1 MVLFSSRRG
10 ADTLAGGEVLQGPQ
24 GCFDDTVISE
34 EDAGSTQ
41 GRNHPGFL
49 EVSYNYLQPSR
60 LIEQDPGV
68 LLRVFPH
75 CLDNRD

>member
-1 MVLFSSRRG
+1 M
-10 ADTLAGGEVLQGPQ
+10 
-24 GCFDDTVISE
+24 
-34 EDAGSTQ
+34 
-41 GRNHPGFL
+41 GFL
-49 EVSYNYLQPSR
+49 EVSYNHLQSSQ